1 MDIKAYISS
10 GILEQYAFDLLSPS
24 ERSEVEANLQQYP
37 ELVAELRQVEYAIEK
52 YLSLY
57 QDKITPEF
65 YPKLNDRLENIK
77 PDPLAATPA
86 VGVGGT
92 RNPVNGWLTALVL
105 LALTAAAW
113 LFYQNQQKDN
123 AYATLQQ
130 EYNTL
135 KEECDQT
142 DDVNRG
148 LLIELQTIRQSGNS
162 LIQMRGTDKAPE
174 AIASIFYNS
183 ESQKTYLDVINLP
196 APPSDKQYQ
205 LWAIVDGT
213 PVDMGV
219 FDVVIDS
226 TGLQEVPFI
235 DNPQAFA
242 VTLEPRGGSEVPTL
256 EDMVVIGTTG

>member
-10 GILEQYAFDLLSPS
+10 GILEQYAFDLLSPA
-24 ERSEVEANLQQYP
+24 ERREVEANLQQHP
-37 ELVAELRQVEYAIEK
+37 ELVEELRQVEYAIEK

-57 QDKITPEF
+57 QGELSPGF
-65 YPKLNDRLENIK
+65 QQQLNDKLENVH
-77 PDPLAATPA
+77 PDPVPA
-86 VGVGGT
+86 GVPT
-92 RNPVNGWLTALVL
+92 TKNPVNIWLVALA
-105 LALTAAAW
+105 ALTLMAAAW
-113 LFYQNQQKDN
+113 LFYQNHQQDQ

-130 EYNTL
+130 EYEIL
-135 KEECDQT
+135 RRECDET
-142 DDVNRG
+142 NDVNQG

-174 AIASIFYNS
+174 AIASILYNS
-183 ESQKTYLDVINLP
+183 ENQKTYLDVINLP
-196 APPSDKQYQ
+196 TPPSDKQYQ

-213 PVDMGV
+213 PVSMGV
-219 FDVVIDS
+219 FDVLIDS

-256 EDMVVIGTTG
+256 EEMVVIGTTG